1 MKKFEIKKIFSVIL
15 RLNIFIFSYLLYL
28 LQLILIL
35 LNFKNFAKKLFNAAA
50 YFCSISLGINYEIEQ
65 SFRKFFLKEGI
76 HISNHDNPLDIFVAQ
91 TLFKIKT
98 ITTVDRHLKKFLP
111 FFEVS
116 LKNYGHYCFD
126 YLNFYERKSA
136 YLFLDR
142 VCKNEKNVLIYPSG
156 SIYTSITERLSKSV
170 SKLSIIHNIE
180 VIAWQFIFDDKA
192 NIEYDRNI
200 GKYILRRIYADDL
213 VLRIEKV
220 KKFNPYDYE
229 SFEDLHKEL
238 CLFYLKA
245 E

>member
-1 MKKFEIKKIFSVIL
+1 MKNFKINKFLIVIS
-15 RLNIFIFSYLLYL
+15 RLNIFILSYLLYL
-28 LQLILIL
+28 FQLILIL
-35 LNFKNFAKKLFNAAA
+35 FNFKNFAKKLFNAAA
-50 YFCSISLGINYEIEQ
+50 YFCSISLGINYQIEQ
-65 SFRKFFLKEGI
+65 NFRKFFLKEGI

-98 ITTVDRHLKKFLP
+98 ITTVDKHLKNFLP

-156 SIYTSITERLSKSV
+156 SIYTPITKRLSRSV
-170 SKLSIIHNIE
+170 SKLSMIHKIE
-180 VIAWQFIFDDKA
+180 VIAWKFIFDDKT

-200 GKYILRRIYADDL
+200 GKYILKRIYSDNL

-220 KKFNPYDYE
+220 KLFKPNDYE
-229 SFEDLHKEL
+229 SLEDLHSQL
-238 CLFYLKA
+238 CLFYSA
-245 E
+245 D